1 MIALE
6 MVRAIIDP
14 FQSQNRDSDLTL
26 LQLNYEAVLESGN
39 DFIGPVGRYDFH
51 FLQGAPKVRSSYS
64 TLIRPFDKYVWY
76 FLLASVVAIS
86 FALIFINRVY
96 SKLTKEIM
104 KETPFQ
110 STYK

>member
-1 MIALE
+1 

-51 FLQGAPKVRSSYS
+51 FLQGAPKVTSSYS

-96 SKLTKEIM
+96 SKLTKELM

-110 STYK
+110 STSN